1 MIGTDTL
8 DRVIGS
14 DVYDADGDKI
24 GTASEVYLDDQSGT
38 PEWVTVK
45 TGLFGTKQSFVP
57 IRDADLTGDGLR
69 VPVSKEKVKD
79 APKIDTDGH
88 LSPDEEQELYRY
100 YGMGA
105 GGTDTMTTTR
115 QAGTAGTAGA
125 AGTAGMAGTRERAG
139 EPTGRSTD
147 TDFTRTGA
155 AQTSANTGMG
165 AGMTDPAGDTQA
177 TSNAGY
183 NDTTTGSGTT
193 GAGYGTTTAGTAGA
207 GHDDRNQH
215 GTRGHD
221 TSGPT
226 TDDAMT
232 LSEER
237 LNVGTQQVE
246 AGRARLRK
254 YVVTEN
260 VTQTVPVSHEEV
272 RVEREPITD
281 ANVGSA
287 MDGPAISEEEHEV
300 TLRAERPVVEKEA
313 VPVER
318 VRLDTE
324 TVTENQQVSGT
335 VRKEQ
340 VDTDGIRGDATTGD
354 DRSLKDKAKDML
366 NRDDDTRRS

>member
-8 DRVIGS
+8 DRVIGA
-14 DVYDADGDKI
+14 DVYDADGTKI
-24 GTASEVYLDDQSGT
+24 GTASEVFLDDQSGN

-45 TGLFGTKQSFVP
+45 TGLFGTKETFVP
-57 IRDADLTGDGLR
+57 IREADLTSDGLR
-69 VPVSKEKVKD
+69 VPVSKAQVKD

-100 YGMGA
+100 YGV
-105 GGTDTMTTTR
+105 GGTGRHSDVDSTVTDTSRTTT
-115 QAGTAGTAGA
+115 
-125 AGTAGMAGTRERAG
+125 
-139 EPTGRSTD
+139 
-147 TDFTRTGA
+147 
-155 AQTSANTGMG
+155 NTGMG
-165 AGMTDPAGDTQA
+165 AGMTDPTGDRTANA
-177 TSNAGY
+177 TSGY
-183 NDTTTGSGTT
+183 TDT
-193 GAGYGTTTAGTAGA
+193 
-207 GHDDRNQH
+207 DVNRH
-215 GTRGHD
+215 GTKGHD

-237 LNVGTQQVE
+237 VNVGTQRVE

-260 VTQTVPVSHEEV
+260 VTETVPVSHEEV
-272 RVEREPITD
+272 RVQREPITD
-281 ANVGSA
+281 ANVGNA

-300 TLRAERPVVEKEA
+300 TLHAERPVVEKEA

-324 TVTENQQVSGT
+324 TVTEQQQVSET

-340 VDTDGIRGDATTGD
+340 VDTDDIRGDATTRGTTTRDATTGD
-354 DRSLKDKAKDML
+354 NRSLKDKAKDAL
-366 NRDDDTRRS
+366 NRDDDRR

>member
-1 MIGTDTL
+1 MIGTETL
-8 DRVIGS
+8 DRVIGA
-14 DVYDADGDKI
+14 DVYDAEGTKI
-24 GTASEVYLDDQSGT
+24 GTASEVFLDDQSGT

-45 TGLFGTKQSFVP
+45 TGMFGTKETFVP
-57 IRDADLTGDGLR
+57 IREADLTGDGLR
-69 VPVSKEKVKD
+69 VPVSKAQVKD
-79 APKIDTDGH
+79 APKIDTEGH

-100 YGMGA
+100 YGMGGSGQTTGRTTDYTETGTA
-105 GGTDTMTTTR
+105 RTTTTDT
-115 QAGTAGTAGA
+115 
-125 AGTAGMAGTRERAG
+125 
-139 EPTGRSTD
+139 
-147 TDFTRTGA
+147 
-155 AQTSANTGMG
+155 TS
-165 AGMTDPAGDTQA
+165 D
-177 TSNAGY
+177 
-183 NDTTTGSGTT
+183 
-193 GAGYGTTTAGTAGA
+193 TTAGYDETS
-207 GHDDRNQH
+207 DTNRH

-237 LNVGTQQVE
+237 LNVGTEQVE

-260 VTQTVPVSHEEV
+260 VTQTVPVSHEEI

-281 ANVGSA
+281 ANMGDA

-300 TLRAERPVVEKEA
+300 TLHAERPVVDKEA

-324 TVTENQQVSGT
+324 TVTEQQEVTDT

-340 VDTDGIRGDATTGD
+340 VDTDGGI
-354 DRSLKDKAKDML
+354 
-366 NRDDDTRRS
+366 NDTRR

>member
-8 DRVIGS
+8 DRVIGA
-14 DVYDADGDKI
+14 DVYDADGTKI
-24 GTASEVYLDDQSGT
+24 GTASEVFLDDQSGN

-45 TGLFGTKQSFVP
+45 TGLFGTKETFVP
-57 IRDADLTGDGLR
+57 IREADLTSDGLR
-69 VPVSKEKVKD
+69 VPVSKAQVKD

-100 YGMGA
+100 YGV
-105 GGTDTMTTTR
+105 GGTGRHSDVDSTVTDTSRTTT
-115 QAGTAGTAGA
+115 
-125 AGTAGMAGTRERAG
+125 
-139 EPTGRSTD
+139 
-147 TDFTRTGA
+147 
-155 AQTSANTGMG
+155 NTGMG
-165 AGMTDPAGDTQA
+165 AGMTDPTGDRTANA
-177 TSNAGY
+177 TSGY
-183 NDTTTGSGTT
+183 TDTTRGTDT
-193 GAGYGTTTAGTAGA
+193 SRGTAGYE
-207 GHDDRNQH
+207 DTNQH
-215 GTRGHD
+215 GTKGHD

-237 LNVGTQQVE
+237 VNVGTQQVE

-272 RVEREPITD
+272 RVQREPITD
-281 ANVGSA
+281 ANVGNA

-300 TLRAERPVVEKEA
+300 TLHAERPVVDKEA

-324 TVTENQQVSGT
+324 TVTEQETVSEQ

-340 VDTDGIRGDATTGD
+340 IEMDGDTATTGRSTTD
-354 DRSLKDKAKDML
+354 AYPEGDRTTTTSDLDVEP
-366 NRDDDTRRS
+366 RR